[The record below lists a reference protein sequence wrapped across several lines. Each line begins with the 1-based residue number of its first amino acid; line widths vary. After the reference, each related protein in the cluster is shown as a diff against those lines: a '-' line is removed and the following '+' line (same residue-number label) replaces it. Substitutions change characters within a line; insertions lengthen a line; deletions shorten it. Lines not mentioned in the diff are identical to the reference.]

1 MDAGK
6 VRMELETE
14 VSLSQREFPRED
26 LLEGE
31 IQKKLDCSV
40 CLKSFCCP
48 RSGWLLYF

>member
-14 VSLSQREFPRED
+14 IVLSQREFLKED

-31 IQKKLDCSV
+31 IQKK
-40 CLKSFCCP
+40 
-48 RSGWLLYF
+48 

>member
-14 VSLSQREFPRED
+14 IILSQREFLRED

-31 IQKKLDCSV
+31 IQKK
-40 CLKSFCCP
+40 
-48 RSGWLLYF
+48 